1 MDAGFCFYSLE
12 DFRNQSPSGNLSYVL
27 FETARS
33 PKYGYQRKKS
43 TTSMRVYSIHHPLL
57 HAVQLL
63 SDIGQEDSKTFVDCS
78 LKEDPIV
85 IRAAFL
91 ALSKPY
97 TKVQLNTFI
106 DTFFQHSTKI
116 VCERDGSSMH

>member
-1 MDAGFCFYSLE
+1 MYYLKLLGLLNMDISEKSQRPQCVST
-12 DFRNQSPSGNLSYVL
+12 L
-27 FETARS
+27 F
-33 PKYGYQRKKS
+33 
-43 TTSMRVYSIHHPLL
+43 TTSLLL

-85 IRAAFL
+85 IHAAFL

-97 TKVQLNTFI
+97 TKMQLNTFI